1 MFDQSRS
8 PVESEDNQSRQAP
21 MIITVASFKGG
32 VGKTTTAIHIAEFLQ
47 ATASTLLVDGDF
59 NRSSL
64 QWAKAGNLKFQV
76 CDEAEGIKRGRK
88 VEHIVIDTQAR
99 PSLEELATLANGC
112 DLMIIPTTPDALAM
126 GATFK
131 MFRHLRAGSFKM
143 LLTIVPPKPSRR
155 GEEARA
161 AIESANL
168 PIFSSDIRQLDAFK
182 KAAEQGKPVNDIARD
197 RNSGIAW
204 KCYQKVGEEILKNA

>member
-1 MFDQSRS
+1 
-8 PVESEDNQSRQAP
+8 

-32 VGKTTTAIHIAEFLQ
+32 VGKTTTAIHLAEFLR
-47 ATASTLLVDGDF
+47 TDASTLLVDGDF

-76 CDEAEGIKRGRK
+76 CDEAEGIKYGRK

-99 PSLEELATLANGC
+99 PSLEELVTLAAGC
-112 DLMIIPTTPDALAM
+112 DLMVVPTTPDALAM

-131 MFRHLRAGSFKM
+131 MFKHLDGQAFKM

-155 GEEARA
+155 GGEARA
-161 AIESANL
+161 AIEAARL
-168 PIFSSDIRQLDAFK
+168 PLFTTDIRQLDAFK
-182 KAAEQGKPVNDIARD
+182 KAAEQGKPVNEIAGD
-197 RNSGIAW
+197 RNAGIAW
-204 KCYQKVGEEILKNA
+204 NCYRKIGEEILKNV

>member
-1 MFDQSRS
+1 
-8 PVESEDNQSRQAP
+8 

-32 VGKTTTAIHIAEFLQ
+32 VGKTTTAIHLAEFLQ
-47 ATASTLLVDGDF
+47 ADAPTLLVDGDF

-76 CDEAEGIKRGRK
+76 CDEAQAVKFGRK

-99 PSLEELATLANGC
+99 PSIEELSTLAGGC
-112 DLMIIPTTPDALAM
+112 DLMIVPTTPDALAM

-131 MFRHLRAGSFKM
+131 MFRHLEGQSFKM
-143 LLTIVPPKPSRR
+143 LLTIVPPRPSKR

-168 PIFSSDIRQLDAFK
+168 PVFATDIRQFDAFK
-182 KAAEQGKPVNDIARD
+182 KAAEQGKPVNEITGD
-197 RNSGIAW
+197 RMAGIAW
-204 KCYQKVGEEILKNA
+204 GCYQKVGEEILRDV